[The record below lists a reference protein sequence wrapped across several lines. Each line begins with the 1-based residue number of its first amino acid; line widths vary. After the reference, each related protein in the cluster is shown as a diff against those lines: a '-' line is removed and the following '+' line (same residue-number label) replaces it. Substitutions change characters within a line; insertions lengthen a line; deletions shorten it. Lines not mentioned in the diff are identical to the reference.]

1 MNKENLI
8 LAELYK
14 DGYTSI
20 PNYYF
25 DSILPTLTVFEDRIL
40 QVIFRKTLGFRKL
53 EDKISLSQIVK
64 LSGLAKSTCINCLK
78 TLEEKNFIFIKRI
91 TCEKTKQ
98 TNVIK
103 INIKKL
109 FAGSTPNGLG
119 LYGSSNFYSPS
130 DGHTKETKQNKREF
144 FSFEKKE
151 EYPEIPIFNNEM
163 LQNARDFNFN
173 EVNTLS

>member
-1 MNKENLI
+1 MSNDNLI
-8 LAELYK
+8 LADLYK
-14 DGYTSI
+14 EGYTAI

-25 DSILPTLTVFEDRIL
+25 DSVLPTLTVFEDRIL
-40 QVIFRKTLGFRKL
+40 QVIFRKTFGFRKL

-64 LSGLAKSTCINCLK
+64 LSCLAKSTCVNCLK

-91 TCEKTKQ
+91 ICEKTKQ

-103 INIKKL
+103 INVKKL

-119 LYGSSNFYSPS
+119 QYGSSNFYSPP

-151 EYPEIPIFNNEM
+151 EYPEIPIYNNEIER
-163 LQNARDFNFN
+163 NALNFDFK
-173 EVNTLS
+173 